1 MYDRELELSEAL
13 LAIVGGLGRPK
24 PRVGFRMRDLVS
36 LISDG
41 RHGSATSVD
50 STISRCSDVDCRICG
65 GLWQGKMWVLSE
77 NGSLP
82 MPVPSD
88 VPGRYLPLADLIQS
102 TLADGNQPSWRPS
115 DLITEA
121 IHGVA
126 FLRGL
131 QDLTLESPAF
141 LEVLLIVSSVCFL
154 TVGHSWLRIVVLNR
168 QTVLTIYWL
177 NSSECWDCI

>member
-1 MYDRELELSEAL
+1 
-13 LAIVGGLGRPK
+13 
-24 PRVGFRMRDLVS
+24 MRDLIA

-41 RHGSATSVD
+41 KHGSATSVD
-50 STISRCSDVDCRICG
+50 STISRCNVVNCQICG

-82 MPVPSD
+82 MPIPSD

-102 TLADGNQPSWRPS
+102 TLADGSEPSWRPS
-115 DLITEA
+115 DLIAEA

-131 QDLTLESPAF
+131 HDLTLESPAF
-141 LEVLLIVSSVCFL
+141 IEVRCVLFCLCILTQICSLLL
-154 TVGHSWLRIVVLNR
+154 TVVQNR
-168 QTVLTIYWL
+168 QKASVFCLL
-177 NSSECWDCI
+177 NFDECWECI